1 MFEGVI
7 TVLTVTTYGY
17 IRGRRLP
24 LDPASAGL
32 EPHEPHASWREVK

>member
-1 MFEGVI
+1 
-7 TVLTVTTYGY
+7 VLAVTTCGY

-24 LDPASAGL
+24 LDPANAGL